1 MLELMPDGSEKL
13 NRLRTLFTE
22 ADSLGS
28 EFVSIYGT
36 CNKDYPPSHR
46 NADKERSRI
55 LDISCMLTMDNL

>member
-13 NRLRTLFTE
+13 NLLRTLFRE

-36 CNKDYPPSHR
+36 CSKDYPPSHR
-46 NADKERSRI
+46 NADKEKESDSGYI
-55 LDISCMLTMDNL
+55 MHAYYG